1 MVTSQLILKWR
12 CRAVKKSITGENS
25 MSDNLNIINLVGRV
39 GQKPE
44 TQYFESG
51 TVLTKLSLAVNRRT
65 SKKDSEPDW
74 FAVEIWGNIAE
85 VAANYTDKGSLIGIQ
100 GELKFDEWTDQV
112 TGQQRVKP
120 VIRVNNLELL
130 GSNPNS
136 NSPASSSPKT
146 NTEPSNF

>member
-1 MVTSQLILKWR
+1 
-12 CRAVKKSITGENS
+12 
-25 MSDNLNIINLVGRV
+25 MSEHLNVVNLVGRV

-51 TVLTKLSLAVNRRT
+51 AVLTKLSLAVNRRT
-65 SKKDSEPDW
+65 SRKDSDPDW
-74 FAVEIWGNIAE
+74 FALEIWGNIAE

-100 GELKFDEWTDQV
+100 GELKLDEWVEQA

-130 GSNPNS
+130 GSNPHS
-136 NSPASSSPKT
+136 NSHSSST
-146 NTEPSNF
+146 NSASTVNSESSDF

>member
-1 MVTSQLILKWR
+1 
-12 CRAVKKSITGENS
+12 
-25 MSDNLNIINLVGRV
+25 MSEHLNVVNLVGRV

-51 TVLTKLSLAVNRRT
+51 AVLTKLSLAVNRRT
-65 SKKDSEPDW
+65 SKKDSDPDW
-74 FAVEIWGNIAE
+74 FALEIWGNIAE
-85 VAANYTDKGSLIGIQ
+85 VAAKYTDKGSLIGIQ
-100 GELKFDEWTDQV
+100 GELKFDEWVEQA

-136 NSPASSSPKT
+136 NSHSNSTNSASTVNSES
-146 NTEPSNF
+146 SNF

>member
-1 MVTSQLILKWR
+1 
-12 CRAVKKSITGENS
+12 
-25 MSDNLNIINLVGRV
+25 MSEHLNVVNLVGRV

-51 TVLTKLSLAVNRRT
+51 AVLTKLSLAVNRRT
-65 SKKDSEPDW
+65 SKKDSDPDW
-74 FAVEIWGNIAE
+74 FALEIWGNIAE

-100 GELKFDEWTDQV
+100 GELKFDEWVEQA

-136 NSPASSSPKT
+136 NSHSNSPNSASKVNSESSD
-146 NTEPSNF
+146 F

>member
-1 MVTSQLILKWR
+1 
-12 CRAVKKSITGENS
+12 
-25 MSDNLNIINLVGRV
+25 MSDNLNVINLVGRV

-65 SKKDSEPDW
+65 SKKEEEPDW
-74 FAVEIWGNIAE
+74 VVLEIWGKIAE

-100 GELKFDEWTDQV
+100 GELKLDEWIDRT

-120 VIRVNNLELL
+120 VIRVSHLELL

-136 NSPASSSPKT
+136 HSNSDNQAEQT
-146 NTEPSNF
+146 ANTAQNDF

>member
-1 MVTSQLILKWR
+1 
-12 CRAVKKSITGENS
+12 
-25 MSDNLNIINLVGRV
+25 MSEHLNVVNLVGRV

-51 TVLTKLSLAVNRRT
+51 AVLTKLSLAVNRRT
-65 SKKDSEPDW
+65 SKKDSDPDW
-74 FAVEIWGNIAE
+74 FALEIWGNIAE

-100 GELKFDEWTDQV
+100 GELKFDEWVEQA

-136 NSPASSSPKT
+136 NSHSNSTNSASTVNSESSD
-146 NTEPSNF
+146 F

>member
-1 MVTSQLILKWR
+1 
-12 CRAVKKSITGENS
+12 
-25 MSDNLNIINLVGRV
+25 MSDNLNIINLVGRI

-120 VIRVNNLELL
+120 VIRANNLELL

-136 NSPASSSPKT
+136 NSPATSSPKT
-146 NTEPSNF
+146 NTEPSDF